1 VTKLPGSVAFRL
13 ALGYGVLV
21 VATMAVVS
29 AALYFGT
36 VGVIDRSID
45 AKVSR
50 ISRLLIERFETGGT
64 DALQGRIKQLLT
76 DGIDQDTEVY
86 ALLDAHGR
94 NIVGNVSEV
103 SRGAPFDRMTVQ
115 SIARDGRPSTSRL
128 LLHRLSS
135 GDVLVVGR
143 DLHDLHETEGL
154 VVRAL
159 LVGGLVA
166 LLLAVGGAALVR
178 RQLEHRIAAIRR
190 TALEIEAGDLSRRI
204 PVPDAEDEFTRLNR
218 DINRMLDRIQ
228 RLMEGVRDVSNAIA
242 HDLRTPLSR
251 VRNRL
256 DEVLREGATTEQ
268 LREAAGTSIHSI
280 DELIVIF
287 DKLLQIA
294 EAESATRRQCF
305 QPVALKT
312 IVSDIV
318 DLYDAAAEAHG
329 VSLVA
334 DVVGE
339 PTALGDKDLIAS
351 AAANLIDNALKYGG
365 RDATTVRI
373 GAREDRETVSIVVQD
388 EGPGIASEEKAKVV
402 ARFYRLDR
410 SRSLPGNGLGL
421 AIVTAISHLHGGNL
435 SLEDAAPGLIARI
448 VLPRAVA

>member
-1 VTKLPGSVAFRL
+1 MARLPGSVAVRL

-21 VATMAVVS
+21 VATMTVLS

-36 VGVIDRSID
+36 VGVIDRGID

-50 ISRLLIERFETGGT
+50 IFRLLIERYETGGA
-64 DALQGRIKQLLT
+64 DALHSRITQLLT
-76 DGIDQDTEVY
+76 DGIEQDTEVY
-86 ALLDAHGR
+86 AVLDGAGR
-94 NIVGNVSEV
+94 TIVGNVSEV
-103 SRGAPFDRMTVQ
+103 DHGAPLDRMTVQ

-128 LLHRLSS
+128 FLHRLPG
-135 GDVLVVGR
+135 GDLLVVGR
-143 DLHDLHETEGL
+143 DLQDLHAIEEL

-159 LVGGLVA
+159 LVGGLVT

-178 RQLEHRIAAIRR
+178 RQLEHRVAAIRR

-204 PVPDAEDEFTRLNR
+204 PVPDAEDEFTRLKR

-251 VRNRL
+251 LRNRL
-256 DEVLREGATTEQ
+256 DEILRGDATTQQ
-268 LREAAGTSIHSI
+268 LREAAVTSIHGI

-287 DKLLQIA
+287 DKILQIA
-294 EAESATRRQCF
+294 EAETATRRQSF

-312 IVSDIV
+312 LIGDLV

-329 VSLVA
+329 VTLVT

-351 AAANLIDNALKYGG
+351 AAANLVDNALKYGG
-365 RDATTVRI
+365 REATTVRI

-402 ARFYRLDR
+402 TRFYRLDR

-421 AIVTAISHLHGGNL
+421 AIVTAISQLHGGKL